1 MMKKALCLLLAF
13 LFLFPAFAL
22 AETVITSFYPVW
34 ILTLNLTNGLEGV
47 DVVNLA
53 EPSTGCLHDYTLQN
67 SDMVVLSEADALLIN
82 GAGMESFLPV
92 ITGAYPDLPVID
104 ATAGLGEDSLLLAA
118 AGFSVTLFE
127 NDPVIAALLSDAL
140 RRAEEVP
147 ELSEAVSRM
156 RFIEGDSITAMRRMT
171 EGMFHSGS
179 YDCFKANEGRNETAP
194 PVLPEVILLDPMFP
208 EREKSALVK
217 KKFQLLQKL
226 ERPCDDEEAL
236 F

>member
-1 MMKKALCLLLAF
+1 MKAAK
-13 LFLFPAFAL
+13 
-22 AETVITSFYPVW
+22 IK
-34 ILTLNLTNGLEGV
+34 
-47 DVVNLA
+47 
-53 EPSTGCLHDYTLQN
+53 
-67 SDMVVLSEADALLIN
+67 
-82 GAGMESFLPV
+82 GAAHPR
-92 ITGAYPDLPVID
+92 VID

-127 NDPVIAALLSDAL
+127 NDPVIATLLSDAL

-226 ERPCDDEEAL
+226 ERPCDDEEADISTDFSVIKCTNISSMICDTMTKKSSRL
-236 F
+236 QANNAVQPGVHCNLYFFFFTG